1 MTRRFQSITHMLL
14 IALVAGLI
22 CSAAA
27 ASAQNSARVYI
38 PFAFT
43 ANHQAMPAGYY
54 QVQLL
59 SDSFLALA
67 DRASGRIKTTLMV
80 HTADAYNRISRS
92 SLVFHVSG
100 TRYVLTD
107 VRFAGTNMESQLA
120 VQPKP
125 ERELTK
131 NSQPSASTIEVAM
144 K

>member
-1 MTRRFQSITHMLL
+1 MTRRFQSFTNLLL

-22 CSAAA
+22 GSATA
-27 ASAQNSARVYI
+27 ASAQKSVRVHI

-43 ANHQAMPAGYY
+43 ANHQFVPAGYY
-54 QVQLL
+54 HVQLL
-59 SDSFLALA
+59 SDNLLAFVNA
-67 DRASGRIKTTLMV
+67 DTGRYQTTLMV
-80 HTADAYNRISRS
+80 RTTDPLRPLTSS

-100 TRYVLTD
+100 SRYVLTD
-107 VRFAGTNMESQLA
+107 VRFAGINMESELA

-131 NSQPSASTIEVAM
+131 NSQPSASIVEVAM